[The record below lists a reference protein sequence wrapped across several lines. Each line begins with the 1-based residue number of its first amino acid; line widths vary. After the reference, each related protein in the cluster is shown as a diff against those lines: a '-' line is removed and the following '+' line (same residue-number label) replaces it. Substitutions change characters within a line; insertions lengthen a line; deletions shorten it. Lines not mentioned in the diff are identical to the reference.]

1 MILNNN
7 KIKKDPSQEKIKF
20 ILELL
25 NSNKLKNAKREVHE
39 LIVKYPNSSVLFNIL
54 GAVLVGQNEFNQGI
68 ENYKKAIQI
77 NPNYNSPKELLKL
90 IQNSSN

>member
-25 NSNKLKNAKREVHE
+25 NSNKLKNAKREARE

-54 GAVLVGQNEFNQGI
+54 GAVLVGQNEFNKGI